1 MALYRA
7 NAHMTSLLRRLLQK
21 FAEDGRPNLQKS
33 ISIIWICYEGQNP
46 SSSSGFGACWL
57 PKKLIY
63 PASLVKLIYACAVE
77 DWLDKDL
84 LVESSELRRA
94 QSDMIKHSSN
104 DATSYIVDML
114 TGTTSGPSIKGFNWE
129 CWKQQRN
136 IVNNWLKS
144 FQFQELDLIN
154 CSQKTWNDG
163 PYGREKDFY
172 GDKNQNR
179 NALTSLAVAKVLEG
193 IMTSS
198 FLSIKATKKLRDLL
212 SRSLDLV
219 SRKADTENQIDGFL
233 GEGLPQGSQIWSKAG
248 LMSEARHDAAWF
260 ITPKGSPT
268 LLVVLCEGKVLAK
281 DNYLLPSL
289 ADELSKWHLQ
299 K

>member
-1 MALYRA
+1 MELYRA
-7 NAHMTSLLRRLLQK
+7 NAHMSSLLGKLIQQ
-21 FAEDGRPNLQKS
+21 FAEEGRPNLQKS

-46 SSSSGFGACWL
+46 SSGSGFGAGWS

-84 LVESSELRRA
+84 LIDSSELRRA

-104 DATSYIVDML
+104 DATSYIVDIL
-114 TGTTSGPSIKGFNWE
+114 TGTTGGPSIQGFNWE
-129 CWKQQRN
+129 CWIKQRN
-136 IVNNWLKS
+136 LVNNWLKS
-144 FQFQELDLIN
+144 FQLPELELIN

-163 PYGREKDFY
+163 PYGRDKDFY

-179 NALTSLAVAKVLEG
+179 NVLTAMAVAKVLEG

-198 FLSIKATKKLRDLL
+198 FLSMKATKKLQSLL

-219 SRKADTENQIDGFL
+219 ARKADPENQIDGFL

-260 ITPKGSPT
+260 ITPNGKPS
-268 LLVVLCEGKVLAK
+268 LLVVFCEGKALAK

-289 ADELSKWHLQ
+289 ACELSKWHLHN
-299 K
+299 